1 MVKYLEVLE
10 SILTLEEAK
19 REFGLVIRH
28 GSVHRTQ
35 SRVCGKLLGVGGGHY
50 E

>member
-35 SRVCGKLLGVGGGHY
+35 SRVCGKLLGVGGGAL
-50 E
+50 